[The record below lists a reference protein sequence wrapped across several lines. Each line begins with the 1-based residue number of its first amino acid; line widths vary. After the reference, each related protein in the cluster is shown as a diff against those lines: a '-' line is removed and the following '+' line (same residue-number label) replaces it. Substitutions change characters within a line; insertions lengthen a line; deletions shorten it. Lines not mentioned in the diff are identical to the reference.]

1 MFSLSSCKWP
11 HGTTGL
17 DQIDFHLV
25 REGSAVLL
33 SRPSRPKLQLL
44 ITCVC
49 ALPRKMVLA
58 DIGEFRSRLPLP
70 GDWTLGSAPLRDGL
84 EPS

>member
-1 MFSLSSCKWP
+1 MFSVSSCKWP

-58 DIGEFRSRLPLP
+58 DIGNFILDHRFRE
-70 GDWTLGSAPLRDGL
+70 GWTLASAPLRDGL